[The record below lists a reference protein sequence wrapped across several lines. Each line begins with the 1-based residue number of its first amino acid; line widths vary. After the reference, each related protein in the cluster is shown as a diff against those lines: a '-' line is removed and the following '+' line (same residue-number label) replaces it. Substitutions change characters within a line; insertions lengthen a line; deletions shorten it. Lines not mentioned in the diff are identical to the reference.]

1 MEAAQR
7 AAHIGA
13 ARCRQLLQR
22 PNVAPREP
30 VVRVRRLA
38 ASSGDLNAPPRRA
51 GAPSWLAGDGL
62 RGLVSRREGRREVAE
77 KLVEAR
83 VVVLLSLLEFGLDGL
98 DLRGGGGVGGA
109 TAAIADG
116 QSGALGG
123 DKGMRTLA

>member
-1 MEAAQR
+1 M
-7 AAHIGA
+7 
-13 ARCRQLLQR
+13 
-22 PNVAPREP
+22 
-30 VVRVRRLA
+30 
-38 ASSGDLNAPPRRA
+38 
-51 GAPSWLAGDGL
+51 
-62 RGLVSRREGRREVAE
+62 AE